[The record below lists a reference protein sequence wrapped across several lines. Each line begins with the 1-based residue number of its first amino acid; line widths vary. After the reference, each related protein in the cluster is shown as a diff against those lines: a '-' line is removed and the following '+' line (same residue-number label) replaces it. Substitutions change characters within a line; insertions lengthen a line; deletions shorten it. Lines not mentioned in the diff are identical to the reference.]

1 MRRKNAKNK
10 EIEENFYIDEIV
22 DITNE
27 NKEESYEG
35 KILGIKDDKII
46 VFNINKNREESYDRN
61 GRKVI
66 KAWGGD
72 RPLQIYNR
80 VDLELKDT
88 SYWVEGVVL
97 KINEK
102 NNEVLVKYQNSNRY
116 KRIQKEWIDLESKR
130 IYPVGMFTKYD
141 KQNNLQ
147 SSNLSLSKSEINI
160 NKNFLGKKTKNNNS
174 TPLNEEQE
182 IKFQKIMEN
191 NNFLI
196 KKVVG
201 DGNCMFRAFSDQVYG
216 SEKYHNVLRE
226 KCMDYL
232 VVQKRFF
239 AQFIEGDFDSY
250 INEKRKD
257 GIWGDDIE
265 LEALSEIY
273 NRPIEIYSG
282 SEKPLRCFH
291 EDKKLYLNNTNKGI
305 IITPI
310 RLSYHGRKHYNS
322 IIPMKDDTNKYR
334 DYIDNIIRT
343 KPGEYEK
350 KIISFAK
357 DNEERLDKGIQ
368 LSEEE
373 YRNYLKK
380 LFSGKKNEE
389 ILDEIILKLNKINE
403 KIHDI
408 KKVKH
413 ESSKKENNKN
423 NQDKDDSKIEEKRLE
438 KEEKKEEIKK
448 EKNNENGN
456 NKDKKNNE
464 NNEYNDNDYLNNPII
479 KYAIELGFDLDSAIL
494 AWSKYEDNKE
504 LAINYLISMKEPG
517 KAFGE

>member
-1 MRRKNAKNK
+1 MRRKNARNK
-10 EIEENFYIDEIV
+10 EIEEKFYIDEIV
-22 DITNE
+22 DIINE
-27 NKEESYEG
+27 KKEESYEG
-35 KILGIKDDKII
+35 KIIGIKNDKII
-46 VFNINKNREESYDRN
+46 VFNVYKNREESYDKN
-61 GRKVI
+61 ERKVI
-66 KAWGGD
+66 KAWGQD
-72 RPLQIYNR
+72 SPLQIYNR

-88 SYWVEGVVL
+88 NYWVEGIVL
-97 KINEK
+97 DINED
-102 NNEVLVKYQNSNRY
+102 NNKVLVKYQNNNRY
-116 KRIQKEWIDLESKR
+116 KRIQREWIDFESKR
-130 IYPVGMFTKYD
+130 IYPIGMFTKYD
-141 KQNNLQ
+141 KSNNLL
-147 SSNLSLSKSEINI
+147 SSNLSLSLSKSEINI
-160 NKNFLGKKTKNNNS
+160 NNKLLGKKTKSNS

-191 NNFLI
+191 NGFLI

-239 AQFIEGDFDSY
+239 QPFIEGDFDCY

-282 SEKPLRCFH
+282 SVKPLRCFH

-305 IITPI
+305 VITPI

-322 IIPMKDDTNKYR
+322 IVPKKDDNNKYR

-357 DNEERLDKGIQ
+357 DNEERLDKGIE

-373 YRNYLKK
+373 YRNYLKEF
-380 LFSGKKNEE
+380 FSVKKEE
-389 ILDEIILKLNKINE
+389 MLDEIILKLNKINE
-403 KIHDI
+403 KIHNI
-408 KKVKH
+408 KKNKD
-413 ESSKKENNKN
+413 EKPKKENNKN
-423 NQDKDDSKIEEKRLE
+423 KLDRDDSKNEE
-438 KEEKKEEIKK
+438 KEEKEKKEEKKK
-448 EKNNENGN
+448 EINDENENII
-456 NKDKKNNE
+456 KDKKNDE
-464 NNEYNDNDYLNNPII
+464 NNDNEYLNNSII
-479 KYAIELGFDLDSAIL
+479 KCAMDLGYDLDSAIL
-494 AWSKYEDNKE
+494 AWSKYDNNKE
-504 LAINYLISMKEPG
+504 LAINYLISMKEQG
-517 KAFGE
+517 KTIGE

>member
-1 MRRKNAKNK
+1 MRRKNARNK
-10 EIEENFYIDEIV
+10 EIEEKFYIEEIV
-22 DITNE
+22 DIINE
-27 NKEESYEG
+27 KKEESYEG
-35 KILGIKDDKII
+35 KIIGIKDNKII
-46 VFNINKNREESYDRN
+46 VFNVNKNREECYDKN
-61 GRKVI
+61 ERKVI
-66 KAWGGD
+66 KAWGQY

-88 SYWVEGVVL
+88 SYWVEGIVL
-97 KINEK
+97 DIDED
-102 NNEVLVKYQNSNRY
+102 NNKVLVKYQNNNRY
-116 KRIQKEWIDLESKR
+116 KRIQKEWIDLETKR
-130 IYPVGMFTKYD
+130 IYPIGMYTKFD
-141 KQNNLQ
+141 KSNNLL

-160 NKNFLGKKTKNNNS
+160 NNKLLGKKTMSNS

-191 NNFLI
+191 NGFLI

-232 VVQKRFF
+232 VIQKRFF
-239 AQFIEGDFDSY
+239 QEFIEGDFDCY

-305 IITPI
+305 VITPI

-322 IIPMKDDTNKYR
+322 IVPKKDDTNKYR
-334 DYIDNIIRT
+334 DYLDNIIRT

-357 DNEERLDKGIQ
+357 DNEERLDKGIE

-380 LFSGKKNEE
+380 FFSVKKEE
-389 ILDEIILKLNKINE
+389 MLDEIILKLNKINE
-403 KIHDI
+403 KIHII
-408 KKVKH
+408 KKNKD
-413 ESSKKENNKN
+413 ENPQKENNKN
-423 NQDKDDSKIEEKRLE
+423 KIDKDDSKNEEKE
-438 KEEKKEEIKK
+438 KKEKKEENKK
-448 EKNNENGN
+448 EINDKNENFI
-456 NKDKKNNE
+456 KDKKNDE
-464 NNEYNDNDYLNNPII
+464 NNDNEYLNNSII
-479 KYAIELGFDLDSAIL
+479 KCAIDLGYDLDSAIL
-494 AWSKYEDNKE
+494 AWSKYDNNKE
-504 LAINYLISMKEPG
+504 LAINYLISMKEQG
-517 KAFGE
+517 KTIGE

>member
-1 MRRKNAKNK
+1 MRRKNARNK
-10 EIEENFYIDEIV
+10 EIEEKFYIEEIV
-22 DITNE
+22 DIINE
-27 NKEESYEG
+27 KKEESYEG
-35 KILGIKDDKII
+35 KIIGIKDDKII
-46 VFNINKNREESYDRN
+46 VFNVNKNREECYDKN
-61 GRKVI
+61 ERKVI
-66 KAWGGD
+66 KAWGQY

-88 SYWVEGVVL
+88 SYWVEGIVL
-97 KINEK
+97 DIDED
-102 NNEVLVKYQNSNRY
+102 NNKVLVKYQNNNRY
-116 KRIQKEWIDLESKR
+116 KRIQKEWIDLETKR
-130 IYPVGMFTKYD
+130 IYPIGMYTKFD
-141 KQNNLQ
+141 KSNNLL

-160 NKNFLGKKTKNNNS
+160 NNKLLGKKTMSNS

-191 NNFLI
+191 NGFLI

-232 VVQKRFF
+232 VIQKRFF
-239 AQFIEGDFDSY
+239 QEFIEGDFDCY

-305 IITPI
+305 VITPI

-322 IIPMKDDTNKYR
+322 IVPKKDDTNKYR
-334 DYIDNIIRT
+334 DYLDNIIRT

-357 DNEERLDKGIQ
+357 DNEERLDKGIE

-380 LFSGKKNEE
+380 FFSVKKEE
-389 ILDEIILKLNKINE
+389 MLDEIILKLNKINE
-403 KIHDI
+403 KIHII
-408 KKVKH
+408 KKNKD
-413 ESSKKENNKN
+413 ENPQKENNKN
-423 NQDKDDSKIEEKRLE
+423 KIDKDDSKNEEKE
-438 KEEKKEEIKK
+438 KKEKKEENKK
-448 EKNNENGN
+448 EINDKNENII
-456 NKDKKNNE
+456 KDKKNDE
-464 NNEYNDNDYLNNPII
+464 NNDNEYLNNSII
-479 KYAIELGFDLDSAIL
+479 KCAMDLGYDLDSAIL
-494 AWSKYEDNKE
+494 AWSKYDNNKE
-504 LAINYLISMKEPG
+504 LAINYLISMKEQG
-517 KAFGE
+517 KTIGE

>member
-1 MRRKNAKNK
+1 MRRKNARNK
-10 EIEENFYIDEIV
+10 EIEEKFYIEEIV
-22 DITNE
+22 DIINE
-27 NKEESYEG
+27 KKEESYEG
-35 KILGIKDDKII
+35 KIIGIKDDKII
-46 VFNINKNREESYDRN
+46 VFNVNKNREECYDKN
-61 GRKVI
+61 ERKVI
-66 KAWGGD
+66 KAWGQY

-88 SYWVEGVVL
+88 SYWVEGIVL
-97 KINEK
+97 DIDED
-102 NNEVLVKYQNSNRY
+102 NNKVLVKYQNNNRY
-116 KRIQKEWIDLESKR
+116 KRIQKEWIDLETKR
-130 IYPVGMFTKYD
+130 IYPIGMYTKFD
-141 KQNNLQ
+141 KSNNLL

-160 NKNFLGKKTKNNNS
+160 NNKLLGKKTMSNS

-191 NNFLI
+191 NGFLI

-232 VVQKRFF
+232 VIQKRFF
-239 AQFIEGDFDSY
+239 QEFIEGDFDCY

-305 IITPI
+305 VITPI

-322 IIPMKDDTNKYR
+322 IAPKKDDTNKYR
-334 DYIDNIIRT
+334 DYLDNIIRT

-357 DNEERLDKGIQ
+357 DNEERLDKGIE

-380 LFSGKKNEE
+380 FFSVKKEE
-389 ILDEIILKLNKINE
+389 MLDEIILKLNKINE
-403 KIHDI
+403 KIHII
-408 KKVKH
+408 KKNKD
-413 ESSKKENNKN
+413 ENPQKENNKN
-423 NQDKDDSKIEEKRLE
+423 KIDKDDSKNEEKE
-438 KEEKKEEIKK
+438 KKEKKEENKK
-448 EKNNENGN
+448 EINDKNENFI
-456 NKDKKNNE
+456 KDKKNDE
-464 NNEYNDNDYLNNPII
+464 NNDNEYLNNSII
-479 KYAIELGFDLDSAIL
+479 KCAMDLGYDLDSAIL
-494 AWSKYEDNKE
+494 AWSKYDNNKE
-504 LAINYLISMKEPG
+504 LAINYLISMKEQG
-517 KAFGE
+517 KTIGE

>member
-1 MRRKNAKNK
+1 MRRKNARNK
-10 EIEENFYIDEIV
+10 EIEEKFYIEEIV
-22 DITNE
+22 DIINE
-27 NKEESYEG
+27 KKEESYEG
-35 KILGIKDDKII
+35 KIIGIKDDKII
-46 VFNINKNREESYDRN
+46 VFNVNKNREECYDKN
-61 GRKVI
+61 ERKVI
-66 KAWGGD
+66 KAWGQY

-88 SYWVEGVVL
+88 SYWVEGIVL
-97 KINEK
+97 DIDED
-102 NNEVLVKYQNSNRY
+102 NNKVLVKYQNNNRY
-116 KRIQKEWIDLESKR
+116 KRIQKEWIDLETKR
-130 IYPVGMFTKYD
+130 IYPIGMYTKFD
-141 KQNNLQ
+141 KSNNLL

-160 NKNFLGKKTKNNNS
+160 NNKLLGKKTMSNS

-191 NNFLI
+191 NGFLI

-232 VVQKRFF
+232 VIQKRFF
-239 AQFIEGDFDSY
+239 QEFIEGDFDCY

-291 EDKKLYLNNTNKGI
+291 EDKKLYLDNTNKGI

-322 IIPMKDDTNKYR
+322 IIPKKDDTNKYR

-380 LFSGKKNEE
+380 FFSGKKKEE
-389 ILDEIILKLNKINE
+389 ILDEIILKLNKISE
-403 KIHDI
+403 KIHNI
-408 KKVKH
+408 KKDKE
-413 ESSKKENNKN
+413 ESSKKENNKS
-423 NQDKDDSKIEEKRLE
+423 NQNKDDLKIEEKELE

-448 EKNNENGN
+448 EKNNENEGN
-456 NKDKKNNE
+456 IKDKKNNE
-464 NNEYNDNDYLNNPII
+464 NNEYNDNEYLNNPII
-479 KYAIELGFDLDSAIL
+479 KSAIELGFDLDSAIL

-504 LAINYLISMKEPG
+504 LAINYLISMKEPR
-517 KAFGE
+517 KELGE

>member
-1 MRRKNAKNK
+1 MRRKNARNI
-10 EIEENFYIDEIV
+10 EIEENFYVDEIV
-22 DITNE
+22 DIINE
-27 NKEESYEG
+27 KKEESYEG
-35 KILGIKDDKII
+35 KILGIKNDKII

-61 GRKVI
+61 ERKVI
-66 KAWGGD
+66 KAWGSD

-88 SYWVEGVVL
+88 NYWVEGVVL
-97 KINEK
+97 KINEE
-102 NNEVLVKYQNSNRY
+102 NNEALVKYQNSNRY
-116 KRIQKEWIDLESKR
+116 KRIQKEWIDFESKR
-130 IYPVGMFTKYD
+130 IYPVGMYTKYD

-147 SSNLSLSKSEINI
+147 SSNLSLSKSGINI
-160 NKNFLGKKTKNNNS
+160 NNNLLGKKTKNNS

-182 IKFQKIMEN
+182 IKFQKIMDN

-201 DGNCMFRAFSDQVYG
+201 DGNCMFRAFSDQIYG

-239 AQFIEGDFDSY
+239 EQFIEGDFDSY
-250 INEKRKD
+250 INEKRKN

-305 IITPI
+305 VITPI

-322 IIPMKDDTNKYR
+322 IVPKKDDTNKYR
-334 DYIDNIIRT
+334 DYLDNIIRT

-357 DNEERLDKGIQ
+357 DNEERLDKGIE

-380 LFSGKKNEE
+380 FFSVKKEE
-389 ILDEIILKLNKINE
+389 MLDEIILKLNKINE
-403 KIHDI
+403 KIHII
-408 KKVKH
+408 KKNKD
-413 ESSKKENNKN
+413 ENPQKENNKN
-423 NQDKDDSKIEEKRLE
+423 KIDKDDSKNEEKE
-438 KEEKKEEIKK
+438 KKEKKEENKK
-448 EKNNENGN
+448 EINDKNENII
-456 NKDKKNNE
+456 KDKKNDE
-464 NNEYNDNDYLNNPII
+464 NNDNEYLNNSII
-479 KYAIELGFDLDSAIL
+479 KCAMDLGYDLDSAIL
-494 AWSKYEDNKE
+494 AWSKYDNNKE
-504 LAINYLISMKEPG
+504 LAINYLISMKEQG
-517 KAFGE
+517 KTIGE

>member
-1 MRRKNAKNK
+1 MRRKNARNK
-10 EIEENFYIDEIV
+10 EIEEKFYIDEIV
-22 DITNE
+22 DIINE
-27 NKEESYEG
+27 NKEETYEG
-35 KILGIKDDKII
+35 KIMGIKNDKII
-46 VFNINKNREESYDRN
+46 VFNIQKNREESYDKN
-61 GRKVI
+61 ERKVI
-66 KAWGGD
+66 KAWGPD

-80 VDLELKDT
+80 VDLELKGT
-88 SYWVEGVVL
+88 SYWVEGIVL
-97 KINEK
+97 DINED
-102 NNEVLVKYQNSNRY
+102 NNKVLVKYKNNNRY
-116 KRIQKEWIDLESKR
+116 KRIQKEWIDFESKR
-130 IYPVGMFTKYD
+130 IFPLGMFTKYD

-160 NKNFLGKKTKNNNS
+160 NNSFLGKKTKNNS

-239 AQFIEGDFDSY
+239 QQFIEGDFDYY

-291 EDKKLYLNNTNKGI
+291 EDKKLYLDNTNKGI

-310 RLSYHGRKHYNS
+310 RLSYHGKKHYNS
-322 IIPMKDDTNKYR
+322 IVPMKDDTNKYR

-357 DNEERLDKGIQ
+357 DNEERLDKGIE

-373 YRNYLKK
+373 YRNYLKEF
-380 LFSGKKNEE
+380 FSVKKEE
-389 ILDEIILKLNKINE
+389 ILDQIISKLNKINE
-403 KIHDI
+403 KIHII
-408 KKVKH
+408 KKD
-413 ESSKKENNKN
+413 ESSKKEKNKN
-423 NQDKDDSKIEEKRLE
+423 NQDKDELKIEENE
-438 KEEKKEEIKK
+438 KEKEQKKEENKN
-448 EKNNENGN
+448 EKNNENEN
-456 NKDKKNNE
+456 IFKDKKKNE
-464 NNEYNDNDYLNNPII
+464 NSDNDYLNNPII
-479 KYAIELGFDLDSAIL
+479 KCAMELGFDLDSAIL
-494 AWSKYEDNKE
+494 AWSKYENNKE
-504 LAINYLISMKEPG
+504 LAINYLISMKEPR
-517 KAFGE
+517 KALGE

>member
-1 MRRKNAKNK
+1 MRRKNARNK
-10 EIEENFYIDEIV
+10 EIEEKFYIEEIV
-22 DITNE
+22 DIINE
-27 NKEESYEG
+27 KKEESYEG
-35 KILGIKDDKII
+35 KIIGIKDDKII
-46 VFNINKNREESYDRN
+46 VFNVNKNREECYDKN
-61 GRKVI
+61 ERKVI
-66 KAWGGD
+66 KAWGQY

-80 VDLELKDT
+80 IDLELKDT
-88 SYWVEGVVL
+88 SYWVEGIVL
-97 KINEK
+97 DIDED
-102 NNEVLVKYQNSNRY
+102 NNKVLVKYQNNNRY
-116 KRIQKEWIDLESKR
+116 KRIQKEWIDLETKR
-130 IYPVGMFTKYD
+130 IYPIGMYTKFD
-141 KQNNLQ
+141 KSNNLL

-160 NKNFLGKKTKNNNS
+160 NNKLLGKKTMSNS

-191 NNFLI
+191 NGFLI

-232 VVQKRFF
+232 VIQKRFF
-239 AQFIEGDFDSY
+239 QEFIEGDFDCY

-305 IITPI
+305 VITPI

-322 IIPMKDDTNKYR
+322 IVPKKDDTNKYR
-334 DYIDNIIRT
+334 DYLDNIIRT

-357 DNEERLDKGIQ
+357 DNEERLDKGIE

-380 LFSGKKNEE
+380 FFSVKKEE
-389 ILDEIILKLNKINE
+389 MLDEIILKLNKINE
-403 KIHDI
+403 KIHII
-408 KKVKH
+408 KKNKD
-413 ESSKKENNKN
+413 ENPQKENNKN
-423 NQDKDDSKIEEKRLE
+423 KIDKDDSKNEEKE
-438 KEEKKEEIKK
+438 KKEKKEENKK
-448 EKNNENGN
+448 EINDKNENII
-456 NKDKKNNE
+456 KDKKNDE
-464 NNEYNDNDYLNNPII
+464 NNDNEYLNNSII
-479 KYAIELGFDLDSAIL
+479 KCAMDLGYDLDSAIL
-494 AWSKYEDNKE
+494 AWSKYDNNKE
-504 LAINYLISMKEPG
+504 LAINYLISMKEQG
-517 KAFGE
+517 KTIGE

>member
-1 MRRKNAKNK
+1 MRRKNARDK
-10 EIEENFYIDEIV
+10 EIEEKFSIEEIV
-22 DITNE
+22 DIVNE
-27 NKEESYEG
+27 KKEESYEG
-35 KILGIKDDKII
+35 RILGIKNDKII
-46 VFNINKNREESYDRN
+46 VFNTHKNREESYDKN
-61 GRKVI
+61 EKKVL
-66 KAWGGD
+66 KTWGHD

-88 SYWVEGVVL
+88 NYWVEGIVID
-97 KINEK
+97 INED

-116 KRIQKEWIDLESKR
+116 KRIQKEWINLESKR
-130 IYPVGMFTKYD
+130 IFPVGIYTKYD

-147 SSNLSLSKSEINI
+147 SSNLSLSKSGINI
-160 NKNFLGKKTKNNNS
+160 NNSLLGKKTKNNS

-201 DGNCMFRAFSDQVYG
+201 DGNCMFRAFSDQIYG
-216 SEKYHNVLRE
+216 TEKYHNVLRE

-239 AQFIEGDFDSY
+239 EQFIEGDFDYY
-250 INEKRKD
+250 IKEKRKD
-257 GIWGDDIE
+257 GTWGDDIE

-291 EDKKLYLNNTNKGI
+291 EDKKLYSDNRNKGI

-310 RLSYHGRKHYNS
+310 RISYHGRKHYNS
-322 IIPMKDDTNKYR
+322 IVPMKDDTNKYR

-373 YRNYLKK
+373 YTNYLKK
-380 LFSGKKNEE
+380 FFSGKKKEE
-389 ILDEIILKLNKINE
+389 ILDEIILKLNKISE
-403 KIHDI
+403 KVHNF
-408 KKVKH
+408 KKNKD
-413 ESSKKENNKN
+413 ESAKKEINNN
-423 NQDKDDSKIEEKRLE
+423 NQDKDDLRIEEKELE
-438 KEEKKEEIKK
+438 KEKIKEEEIIK
-448 EKNNENGN
+448 EKNNENESKI
-456 NKDKKNNE
+456 KDKKNNE
-464 NNEYNDNDYLNNPII
+464 NNYNEYLNNSII
-479 KYAIELGFDLDSAIL
+479 EYALELGFDIDSAVL
-494 AWSKYEDNKE
+494 AWSKFENNKE
-504 LAINYLISMKEPG
+504 LAINYLISMKEQG
-517 KAFGE
+517 KEFGE